1 MNISEVK
8 QNILHLSD
16 SIARRSGIIDKQNGE
31 RNLLEIDLAMEDIRF
46 LYREMER
53 LKLLI
58 NQDHTP
64 SISSSAQVF
73 EKKSREKDSPA
84 EVYHGNNFDNLKK
97 TSGNESFEDQNDSWV
112 KDKEQKPVEP
122 VRKTSDPVYQ
132 PPAENPSETR
142 SKPEQ
147 EQKPVKKDTEP
158 VKQDQPVSAF
168 SKPDIESAEETRT
181 VESQPENKTNDPVKP
196 SPQRSDNH
204 TPKKSLGETI
214 TNKKT
219 VVADKFGDSS
229 NSIYE
234 RLSKIKEDHSIGAK
248 MQQKPVTNLKSAIGI
263 NEKFLFINELFNG
276 DIKSYNDSVDK
287 LNNFSSIHEAFEYL
301 NLLTDT
307 YQWDG
312 NRSSE
317 TIEKFANLVQR
328 RFM

>member
-1 MNISEVK
+1 MNVSEVK
-8 QNILHLSD
+8 QNILHLSV
-16 SIARRSGIIDKQNGE
+16 SIARRSEIIEKQSGE

-53 LKLLI
+53 MKLLI
-58 NQDHTP
+58 SQDYMP
-64 SISSSAQVF
+64 SSSSAQVI
-73 EKKSREKDSPA
+73 EKKSPLETPPTRTSM
-84 EVYHGNNFDNLKK
+84 GNDFDNQKK
-97 TSGNESFEDQNDSWV
+97 TSDSDSYEEQNDFQV
-112 KDKEQKPVEP
+112 KEQKPVDHA
-122 VRKTSDPVYQ
+122 RQTSDPVSQ
-132 PPAENPSETR
+132 PTNEPPTEIR

-147 EQKPVKKDTEP
+147 EQNPVKKDSEP
-158 VKQDQPVSAF
+158 VNQNETVYAN
-168 SKPDIESAEETRT
+168 SKTEIESTEETRT
-181 VESQPENKTNDPVKP
+181 VGSQKENKTNDPVKP
-196 SPQRSDNH
+196 SLQKSENH
-204 TPKKSLGETI
+204 TTVKSLGETI
-214 TNKKT
+214 SNKKT
-219 VVADKFGDSS
+219 VVADKLGGSS

-248 MQQKPVTNLKSAIGI
+248 MQQKPVTNIKSAIGI

-276 DIKSYNDSVDK
+276 DIKSYNDAVDK

-307 YQWDG
+307 FQWDG